1 MATLRTW
8 RTEAVGEHPERITVG
23 DIPALNTVFSDAFSE
38 RYRKDGLVGVRVPHL
53 NPLIWRYAIE
63 GAGNGAMLWRTERGA
78 IAAFNIAHCSGREGW
93 MGPLAVLPEL
103 QTRGLGRTIVQAG
116 CDHLRGEGC
125 ATIGLETMPRT
136 MDNIG
141 FYSRL
146 GFLPGPL
153 TVTLTLDAA
162 SPVPE
167 PPLVLLGRLPASRHD
182 DTVAECA
189 ALLAELRPGW
199 DWTRELGLTDALTL
213 GDTVLLYRGSML
225 VAFALCHS
233 APLVEGRAR
242 EELRI
247 LKLAARTDAD
257 AEALLPHLAEY
268 ARRAGARRFAI
279 RVQGDASRFYAALVT
294 RGARVRWTDLRM
306 ALATHPEPAQP
317 TEGVILSNWEI

>member
-8 RTEAVGEHPERITVG
+8 RTDPVAETPERITVG
-23 DIPALNTVFSDAFSE
+23 DIPALNAVFSDAFSE

-63 GAGNGAMLWRTERGA
+63 GAQVGAMLWRTERGA
-78 IAAFNIAHCSGREGW
+78 IAAFNIAHRSGREGW

-103 QTRGLGRTIVQAG
+103 QARGLGRTIVQSG
-116 CDHLRGEGC
+116 VDHLRGEGC

-153 TVTLTLDAA
+153 TITLTHEALPAA
-162 SPVPE
+162 VE
-167 PPLVLLGRLPASRHD
+167 PPLVLLGRLVPGRRD
-182 DTVAECA
+182 DVIAECA
-189 ALLAELRPGW
+189 ALLAELRAGW
-199 DWTRELGLTDALTL
+199 DWRRELALTDELAL
-213 GDTVLLYRGSML
+213 GDTVLLYRGTTL
-225 VAFALCHS
+225 AAFALCHA

-242 EELRI
+242 EELRV

-257 AEALLPHLAEY
+257 AATLLDHVGEY
-268 ARRAGARRFAI
+268 ARRAGTRRVAV
-279 RVQGDASRFYAALVT
+279 RVQGDAARLYAALVA

-317 TEGVILSNWEI
+317 ADGVLLSNWEI